1 MPIGKITNVHPIH
14 TEKITDEQHNK
25 DIKYK
30 EKLTL
35 EILNGKFKGQ
45 TATIDHQYVK
55 SQADSSHFP
64 KMTKCYYIFLRNLV
78 MPIL

>member
-14 TEKITDEQHNK
+14 TEKLRMNNT
-25 DIKYK
+25 IKILNIK

-55 SQADSSHFP
+55 SQADSESFS